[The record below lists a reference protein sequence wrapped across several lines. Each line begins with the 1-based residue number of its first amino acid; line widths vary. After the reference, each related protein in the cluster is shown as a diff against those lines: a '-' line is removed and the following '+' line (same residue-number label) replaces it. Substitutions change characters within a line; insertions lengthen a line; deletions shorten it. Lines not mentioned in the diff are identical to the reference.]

1 MRLDRKDWSERLD
14 NALWAYRIAYKT
26 PIGISPFRLI
36 FGKACHLPVEL
47 EHKAYWAMR
56 KLNLDLAQAGEHRAL
71 QLNELDELRNESY
84 ENARIYKEKMKV
96 FHDKHISRKTFEPN
110 QKVWLFNSK
119 LKLFLEK
126 LRSKWEGPFI
136 VKNVSPYSAID
147 VLDTKTG
154 KIFKVN
160 GQRLKPYVEGISE
173 EGIIDKINLKD
184 SP

>member
-1 MRLDRKDWSERLD
+1 M
-14 NALWAYRIAYKT
+14 
-26 PIGISPFRLI
+26 
-36 FGKACHLPVEL
+36 
-47 EHKAYWAMR
+47 
-56 KLNLDLAQAGEHRAL
+56 DLAQAEEHRAL

-84 ENARIYKEKMKV
+84 ENARIYKKKMKV

-119 LKLFLEK
+119 LKLFPKK

-136 VKNVSPYSAID
+136 MQNVSPHRTVD
-147 VLDTKTG
+147 VLDTNTG

-160 GQRLKPYVEGISE
+160 SQRLKPYVEGISE
-173 EGIIDKINLKD
+173 EGIIDKISLKD

>member
-1 MRLDRKDWSERLD
+1 M
-14 NALWAYRIAYKT
+14 
-26 PIGISPFRLI
+26 
-36 FGKACHLPVEL
+36 
-47 EHKAYWAMR
+47 
-56 KLNLDLAQAGEHRAL
+56 AQAGEHRAL

-96 FHDKHISRKTFEPN
+96 FHDKNISRKIFEPN

-119 LKLFLEK
+119 LKLFPRK

-136 VKNVSPYSAID
+136 VQNVSPHGAVD

-154 KIFKVN
+154 NIFKVN